1 MVFNGMISLLV
12 DAQDNTTMRLPWN
25 SNSRRPVFLPKSKNM
40 LEFTLMENITYGQKV
55 MKYLGK

>member
-25 SNSRRPVFLPKSKNM
+25 SNSRGPLFLLKSKNM
-40 LEFTLMENITYGQKV
+40 LEFTVMENITYGQKV

>member
-12 DAQDNTTMRLPWN
+12 DAHDITTMRLRWN
-25 SNSRRPVFLPKSKNM
+25 SNSGGPVFLPKSKNM